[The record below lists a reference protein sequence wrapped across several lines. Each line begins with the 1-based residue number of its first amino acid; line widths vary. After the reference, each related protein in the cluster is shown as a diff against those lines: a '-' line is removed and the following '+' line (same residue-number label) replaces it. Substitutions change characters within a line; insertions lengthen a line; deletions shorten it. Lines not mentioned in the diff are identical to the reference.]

1 VAVIQRNSNRPEL
14 VGPNSANIDTKPRGV
29 LGETIR
35 KMEKLLGAS
44 GANLGLYS
52 GYSYNPLA

>member
-1 VAVIQRNSNRPEL
+1 MI
-14 VGPNSANIDTKPRGV
+14 
-29 LGETIR
+29 GETIK

-44 GANLGLYS
+44 GANLGLCS